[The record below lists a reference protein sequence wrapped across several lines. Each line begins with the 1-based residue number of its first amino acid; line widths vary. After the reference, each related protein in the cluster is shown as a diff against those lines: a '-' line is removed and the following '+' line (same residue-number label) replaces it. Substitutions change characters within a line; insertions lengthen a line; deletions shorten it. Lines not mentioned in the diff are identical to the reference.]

1 MQMSKWSEN
10 TQGRG
15 GGSERRRSEGT
26 KEKSDED
33 ENSEKKDEEKKA
45 KNLHE
50 EIEEAIFHN
59 LQEVHVEACNSDC
72 LLFSSYN
79 TLAFFCLH
87 IVNLIRSSFLFVF
100 VSESGHFSF
109 TLLLASLYLLRK
121 KKQNN
126 SSFLYIRAVFFRLI
140 RLSVLLSLSELK
152 EKRI

>member
-45 KNLHE
+45 KNLHA

-59 LQEVHVEACNSDC
+59 LQEVEACNSDC
-72 LLFSSYN
+72 LLI
-79 TLAFFCLH
+79 FF
-87 IVNLIRSSFLFVF
+87 I
-100 VSESGHFSF
+100 
-109 TLLLASLYLLRK
+109 
-121 KKQNN
+121 
-126 SSFLYIRAVFFRLI
+126 
-140 RLSVLLSLSELK
+140 
-152 EKRI
+152 

>member
-45 KNLHE
+45 KNLHA

-59 LQEVHVEACNSDC
+59 L
-72 LLFSSYN
+72 
-79 TLAFFCLH
+79 
-87 IVNLIRSSFLFVF
+87 IRQS
-100 VSESGHFSF
+100 
-109 TLLLASLYLLRK
+109 
-121 KKQNN
+121 
-126 SSFLYIRAVFFRLI
+126 I
-140 RLSVLLSLSELK
+140 LLSLSELK